1 MLELRNVRK
10 TYTVADFTQVALDD
24 VSLAFRDSEF
34 VAVLGPSGSGKT
46 TLLNIVGGL
55 DHYDSGDLVIDGI
68 STKEFRDRDWDA
80 YRNNRI
86 GFVFQSYNL
95 IPHQTVLANV
105 ELALTL
111 AGVSTA
117 ERRSR
122 ATAALQRVGLGD
134 HIRKLPSQLSGGQM
148 QRVAIARALINDPE
162 IVLADEPTGALDST
176 TSVQIMEL
184 LTEIARDRLVVM
196 VTHNPDLAE
205 QYATRTVTLRDGM
218 VRDDTDPFDTRASG
232 ARSAKT
238 ARRTSMSFLTALSLS
253 FNNLLTKKGRTLMTS
268 FAGSIGIIGIATI
281 LALANGVN
289 DYIASVEEDTL
300 SVYPLAIQ
308 SQGMDMTSM
317 LTAGAG
323 GGGSSGTDADQGDSA
338 QSDAIPVTSTLG
350 SMFSSV
356 GTNDLASLKTF
367 LDGNGGGIDDYANS
381 IEYTYNVTPQ
391 IYRTDPSDG
400 VRQVNPDNT
409 FAALGMGSE
418 GSSSAL
424 LSSFMSTS
432 VFAELMSDTSLV
444 EQQYDVV
451 AGHWP
456 SSADEALLVLMPDGS
471 VSDLVLYAM
480 GLRDTSELDAMV
492 RQVAEG
498 QDVQVPSTSATAFT
512 PEQLMS
518 PAFTVV
524 DATDYYAHDDTYGV
538 WTDRSGDT
546 DFVKG
551 LVDQGEDLR
560 ISGIVR
566 AKEGATASALQ
577 PLIYYTP
584 ALVSRL
590 IDHAAQTPIVQD
602 QIAHPDVDVFTGRTF
617 VDEAKGQ
624 GGDDFDMSKLVTV
637 DQAKIADAFTL
648 DQSKL
653 SFDASALDLS
663 GLDLSGVVGA
673 GDLAGVDMSQL
684 DLSDIRIDP
693 SQMPT
698 LDLAA
703 VAAGIDT
710 EKIAASID
718 YGKVVEGVAGEVDQA
733 ALMKVSKDLGDGFVG
748 YCATVAD
755 PSVCDPQDQEA
766 YQAAFQAYLA
776 TDAAREI
783 LTDPANAEALGS
795 LGPAVTQQLMAQLM
809 PALEQAIGDA
819 VSAAMQQ
826 AMQQYLA
833 TVSEQLSTQ
842 IASQLQ
848 AQMAQMS
855 TQIGTAVQ
863 AQLSASVQGA
873 MTQAMSQ
880 LAQNMSGAMGIDE
893 AKFRDA
899 FQFNMDENQ
908 LSQLMMSMMSTRQA
922 SLDGNYARLGYA
934 DLARPFQIEIYPKD
948 FASKAQILDV
958 LDGYNADMESSGQ
971 EDKVVTYT
979 DIVGTLMSSVTTIV
993 DVVSY
998 VLAAFVAISLI
1009 VSSIMIG
1016 VITYISVL
1024 ERKKEIGIL
1033 RSIGASKRDIRRVF
1047 NAETILV
1054 GLVAGLMG
1062 IAVTLLLTLPANAIV
1077 HARWGIADVA
1087 QLPVAAAVILVAI
1100 SVGLTFIAGLFPS
1113 SAAARE
1119 DPVEALRSE

>member
-196 VTHNPDLAE
+196 VTHNPDLAA

-218 VRDDTDPFDTRASG
+218 VRDDTDPFDTRAAG

-566 AKEGATASALQ
+566 AKEGAAASALQ

-637 DQAKIADAFTL
+637 DQAKIADAFTI

-673 GDLAGVDMSQL
+673 GDLAGMDMSQL

-733 ALMKVSKDLGDGFVG
+733 ALMKVSGKIAAGVNQYCTDTSSDVAACLEDPGSVGAFLATEDGRTLLADNAETLGDLG
-748 YCATVAD
+748 
-755 PSVCDPQDQEA
+755 SA
-766 YQAAFQAYLA
+766 Y
-776 TDAAREI
+776 
-783 LTDPANAEALGS
+783 
-795 LGPAVTQQLMAQLM
+795 TQQLMAQLM

-833 TVSEQLSTQ
+833 TVFEQLSTQ